1 MATRH
6 FGKAPDTVI
15 LPYSSEQ
22 LSWLQSQFDEWTI
35 LLSSFQGTFDTH
47 LPANRLVQFLQTT
60 PFVFPKVTQLQPIS
74 KALTVFIDGSS
85 NGRAAII
92 VEGQRQ
98 IIETTYTS
106 AQLVELRGALQVF
119 ESVSSPFNLYSDS
132 HYVVRALRALEVVP
146 SIQPTTATFQM
157 FLKIQMLIRSF
168 LWGIFEPTR
177 DFLDPCPGEMILLI
191 RPLGLHALLSSLT
204 HCHRLR
210 QPILYII
217 SMHRHSDY
225 DST

>member
-1 MATRH
+1 MAIRH

-35 LLSSFQGTFDTH
+35 LLSSFQGTFDIH

-85 NGRAAII
+85 NGRAAIV
-92 VEGQRQ
+92 VEGQCQ

-157 FLKIQMLIRSF
+157 FLKIQMLIRSRAYPF
-168 LWGIFEPTR
+168 FCGAYSNPHGTSWTLV
-177 DFLDPCPGEMILLI
+177 
-191 RPLGLHALLSSLT
+191 LGK
-204 HCHRLR
+204 
-210 QPILYII
+210 
-217 SMHRHSDY
+217 
-225 DST
+225 

>member
-35 LLSSFQGTFDTH
+35 LLSSFQRNFDTH

-85 NGRAAII
+85 NGRAAIV
-92 VEGQRQ
+92 VEGQCQ

-146 SIQPTTATFQM
+146 
-157 FLKIQMLIRSF
+157 
-168 LWGIFEPTR
+168 
-177 DFLDPCPGEMILLI
+177 
-191 RPLGLHALLSSLT
+191 
-204 HCHRLR
+204 
-210 QPILYII
+210 
-217 SMHRHSDY
+217 
-225 DST
+225 

>member
-85 NGRAAII
+85 NGRAAIV

-157 FLKIQMLIRSF
+157 FLKIQMLIRS
-168 LWGIFEPTR
+168 
-177 DFLDPCPGEMILLI
+177 
-191 RPLGLHALLSSLT
+191 
-204 HCHRLR
+204 
-210 QPILYII
+210 
-217 SMHRHSDY
+217 
-225 DST
+225 